1 MFTSSPVPTDDLP
14 LWRDYI
20 LIWRQVARELL
31 DRVQRAAHVWQ
42 SKSEAMAPYVA
53 QVRASAIKL
62 GELSNDR
69 AGQVGHRS
77 VPRRLISAISHHSMT
92 NISRRFLRSAAT
104 SPVAEC
110 SPTLAPPT
118 TRRIPAIYRAE
129 RRVRGRA
136 RAATSSRASSG

>member
-53 QVRASAIKL
+53 QVRASAINL
-62 GELSNDR
+62 GELS
-69 AGQVGHRS
+69 
-77 VPRRLISAISHHSMT
+77 
-92 NISRRFLRSAAT
+92 RSA
-104 SPVAEC
+104 E
-110 SPTLAPPT
+110 PPAA
-118 TRRIPAIYRAE
+118 RR
-129 RRVRGRA
+129 
-136 RAATSSRASSG
+136 